1 MADKEFQKLFHKY
14 LNDSMTQQEF
24 LRWKQL
30 LQDEAY
36 SQQLEAQLDELVNAD
51 QSATGIDAPAENMYR
66 HIAAMHIEKRK
77 PARIRRYLRYA
88 AAAAVLLL
96 AATGIFFLFFNN
108 GKQNTN
114 STSPLITGS
123 FDRVPG
129 TNGAVLTLSNGKT
142 IVLDSLQNGV
152 IAIGNESRAVLE
164 DGALR
169 YDAASASTGETQF
182 NTITTA
188 RGRQFQLLLP
198 DGSRVWLNAASSV
211 TYPTSFT
218 GAERNV
224 QVTGEAYFEVAKQKN
239 KPFKVQTPGNALIE
253 VTGTRFN
260 VNAYADEPAMTT
272 TLTEGAVNV
281 HAGNHVQSIRP
292 GQQAQV
298 RAGQIDMIND
308 ADTSQALAWKNGVFD
323 MNNAELPAVMRQL
336 ARWYDVNIE
345 YEKELPAIRFGGKMQ
360 RNLKLSQVLNGL
372 SGMGVQFRIE
382 EGRKVVVY
390 R

>member
-1 MADKEFQKLFHKY
+1 MADKEFQELFHKY
-14 LNDSMTQQEF
+14 LSDSMTQQEF

-30 LQDEAY
+30 LHDEAY
-36 SQQLEAQLDELVNAD
+36 SQQLEAQLDALVNAD
-51 QSATGIDAPAENMYR
+51 QSAAGIDAPAEKMYR
-66 HIAAMHIEKRK
+66 HIATVQFKQEK
-77 PARIRRYLRYA
+77 PAVMRRYFRYA
-88 AAAAVLLL
+88 AAAAVLLI
-96 AATGIFFLFFNN
+96 AAAGIFFLFFNN

-114 STSPLITGS
+114 SESPLIAES
-123 FDRVPG
+123 LDMVPG
-129 TNGAVLTLSNGKT
+129 TNGAVLTLANGKT

-152 IAIGNESRAVLE
+152 IALENNGRAVLE

-169 YDAASASTGETQF
+169 YDAAGASSGTVQY
-182 NTITTA
+182 NTITTS

-198 DGSRVWLNAASSV
+198 DGSRAWLNAASSL
-211 TYPTSFT
+211 TYPTNFFGT
-218 GAERNV
+218 ERKV
-224 QVTGEAYFEVAKQKN
+224 QVMGEVYFEVAKQKN
-239 KPFKVQTPGNALIE
+239 KPFKVTMPGDAFIE

-260 VNAYADEPAMTT
+260 VNAYADEPAITS

-292 GQQAQV
+292 GQQAQL
-298 RAGQIDMIND
+298 RSGQIDVINE

-323 MNNAELPAVMRQL
+323 MNNAELSAVMRQL
-336 ARWYDVNIE
+336 ARWYDVDIE

>member
-1 MADKEFQKLFHKY
+1 MADKEFQELFHKY
-14 LNDSMTQQEF
+14 LSDSMTQQEF

-30 LQDEAY
+30 LQDENY
-36 SQQLEAQLDELVNAD
+36 SRQLEAQLDELVNAD
-51 QSATGIDAPAENMYR
+51 QSAAGIDAPAEKMYQQ
-66 HIAAMHIEKRK
+66 IAGAHFEQRK
-77 PARIRRYLRYA
+77 PVAMRRYLRYA
-88 AAAAVLLL
+88 VAAAVLLV
-96 AATGIFFLFFNN
+96 AAAGTFFLFFDN
-108 GKQNTN
+108 GKQKTN
-114 STSPLITGS
+114 PASPRIAESL
-123 FDRVPG
+123 DLVPG
-129 TNGAVLTLSNGKT
+129 TNGAVLTLANGKT

-152 IAIGNESRAVLE
+152 IALENNSTAMLE

-169 YDAASASTGETQF
+169 YDAAGASTGAMQF

-188 RGRQFQLLLP
+188 RGRQFQLVLP
-198 DGSRVWLNAASSV
+198 DGSRAWLNAASSL
-211 TYPTSFT
+211 TYPTNFT

-224 QVTGEAYFEVAKQKN
+224 QVTGEVYFEVAKQKN
-239 KPFKVQTPGNALIE
+239 KPFKVQTSGDAFIE

-260 VNAYADEPAMTT
+260 VNAYADEPAVTT

-281 HAGNHVQSIRP
+281 HAGNRFQSIRP

-298 RAGQIDMIND
+298 RSGQIDVIND

-345 YEKELPAIRFGGKMQ
+345 YEKQMPAIRFGGKMQ

-390 R
+390 